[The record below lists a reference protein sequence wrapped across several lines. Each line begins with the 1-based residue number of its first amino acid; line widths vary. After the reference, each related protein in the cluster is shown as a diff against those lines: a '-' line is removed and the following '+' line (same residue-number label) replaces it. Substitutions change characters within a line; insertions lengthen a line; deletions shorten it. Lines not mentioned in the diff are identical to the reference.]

1 MVIKYWKRSSGR
13 AVIMAAIVITLAG
26 AAWVASTPAQTQDSD
41 LQDVLPL
48 TSTTPFALFQ
58 FSTLTGSGDTMTATD
73 VPVVTSTGSIIY
85 KNVTAQFNVDS
96 AGNLTLAKG
105 FPKVV
110 SASPPPFNSFEAG
123 KYAGPGTLGNGK
135 FAMIVGG
142 PTVSP
147 GGTTWGATVATGA
160 DPNTYPFS
168 CSWYDGPIANNPD
181 APRLEKVGIT
191 STALSYGV
199 CSGPCPAVND
209 NPY

>member
-1 MVIKYWKRSSGR
+1 
-13 AVIMAAIVITLAG
+13 
-26 AAWVASTPAQTQDSD
+26 
-41 LQDVLPL
+41 
-48 TSTTPFALFQ
+48 
-58 FSTLTGSGDTMTATD
+58 MTAAE

-85 KNVTAQFNVDS
+85 KNVTTQFNVDS

-123 KYAGPGTLGNGK
+123 EYVGPGTLENGK
-135 FAMIVGG
+135 FAIIVGG

-147 GGTTWGATVATGA
+147 GGTTWGATAATGA

-181 APRLEKVGIT
+181 APRLAKVGIT
-191 STALSYGV
+191 STALSYGI
-199 CSGPCPAVND
+199 CSGPCPNINNTYYWCPNTLVGVSQAGRVITFYSFSVDTDADYSSSVNTIA
-209 NPY
+209 YTLSQ